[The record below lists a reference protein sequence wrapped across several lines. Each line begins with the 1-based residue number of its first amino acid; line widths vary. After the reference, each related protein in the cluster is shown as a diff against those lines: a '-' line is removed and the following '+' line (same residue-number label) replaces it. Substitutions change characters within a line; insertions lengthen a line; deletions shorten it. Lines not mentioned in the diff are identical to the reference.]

1 MFRYA
6 ARLALAMM
14 AGGIVAVELGGER
27 HGNWVLLT
35 ISVILRAGY
44 GLTRQRRDDRVIG
57 TLIGCV
63 IASAAVAYSPAW
75 GLIVLQAVALAMA
88 HGFARLNYRVAS
100 IGASMMALVSLHL
113 AEPNF
118 PSPIL
123 ARLTD
128 TLIGAAIAHLFSFV
142 LPNWEI
148 TEAPKIARRLKERT
162 AGFADFALRAD
173 ASDHDYRLARKD
185 FMEALAA
192 LSDSAARMGGEPRS
206 ARRALDEVS
215 AMVIAAS
222 IVAANVSAA
231 RFDALDAGA
240 PEGLEAERRLARET
254 MTGRPPPQGSR
265 LAESVAEFVAAA
277 DAYERAARA
286 RRRFAGSLSSAHE
299 SAHGGAPMSV
309 IAFDRPDF
317 LREEEIVLFEDSVG
331 KFFDQHAPEE
341 RVAKWRRDRIV
352 EREMWSEAGAAGL
365 LCLSMPEAYG
375 GAGGDYRHE
384 VVLMEQLAKK
394 GVDGFGASL
403 HNAIVAPYIL
413 HYGTEEQK
421 RKLAAAHGDRRTRR
435 RHRDDRAGRR
445 LRPAGR
451 EDHRQEGRQPICD
464 QRPEDLHHQRP
475 DRQSDHRRRQDRSRR
490 RRQGHVADRRR
501 DRRGRRLRARP
512 QARQDRPG
520 RAGHLGAVLRRRAA
534 CRPPTCSAARRARA
548 SSS

>member
-1 MFRYA
+1 MIRQQAAFSEQLQSARALLLEKPRATRERVRLAASIGLMLDALDGLVAAQCDLPELRRLPAAREWMRRLGVLIRATALDIQHLSLDLLARRRARPARRPSARPRRRAPRGLRLIAEEDTPADVRAAMAAHWPASTPRAPPSPGWNARSERRGGRGGDRQRQAFRVPADALVQPRAAKPHLTPASPVFRYA

-75 GLIVLQAVALAMA
+75 GLIVLQAVGLATA

-100 IGASMMALVSLHL
+100 VGASMMALVSLHL

-240 PEGLEAERRLARET
+240 PRVS
-254 MTGRPPPQGSR
+254 RPS
-265 LAESVAEFVAAA
+265 
-277 DAYERAARA
+277 
-286 RRRFAGSLSSAHE
+286 
-299 SAHGGAPMSV
+299 GG
-309 IAFDRPDF
+309 
-317 LREEEIVLFEDSVG
+317 
-331 KFFDQHAPEE
+331 
-341 RVAKWRRDRIV
+341 W
-352 EREMWSEAGAAGL
+352 
-365 LCLSMPEAYG
+365 
-375 GAGGDYRHE
+375 
-384 VVLMEQLAKK
+384 
-394 GVDGFGASL
+394 
-403 HNAIVAPYIL
+403 
-413 HYGTEEQK
+413 
-421 RKLAAAHGDRRTRR
+421 
-435 RHRDDRAGRR
+435 
-445 LRPAGR
+445 
-451 EDHRQEGRQPICD
+451 
-464 QRPEDLHHQRP
+464 
-475 DRQSDHRRRQDRSRR
+475 
-490 RRQGHVADRRR
+490 
-501 DRRGRRLRARP
+501 RARP
-512 QARQDRPG
+512 
-520 RAGHLGAVLRRRAA
+520 
-534 CRPPTCSAARRARA
+534 
-548 SSS
+548 